1 MQNNQNYATRG
12 KQVFMNTYNRFPI
25 AFVKGSGVTLTDAD
39 GKNYLD
45 FVSGIAVNSL
55 GYANKALND
64 ALKAQMKQHFTDD
77 AITEMTALIAFQNLS
92 ARFNAALDIPSQGL
106 CDSFKGRPHA

>member
-64 ALKAQMKQHFTDD
+64 ALKAQIDLLYHVS
-77 AITEMTALIAFQNLS
+77 NLYYNIRLWNS
-92 ARFNAALDIPSQGL
+92 G
-106 CDSFKGRPHA
+106 K